1 MSKTHQDPWLQQL
14 RPKRAA
20 DAGDGPESP
29 HRKTRAQSVVVDLA
43 ALKTLLADQSAS
55 LLEQNRAAMQEMM
68 GDLKKEIRQ
77 GDEEIKA
84 TLAVQ
89 TTQITEL
96 QDHKVEVLRRLEA
109 LEARQGAAQTSHLV
123 TDSASLDRHK
133 STLVFGG
140 WPRETPK
147 AVIISETHS
156 AQAILAQGLLAQAV
170 SESKR
175 SRDPAPPCLR
185 NGGTRLSP
193 PRCRF
198 RG

>member
-1 MSKTHQDPWLQQL
+1 MPPKRGNTPEPAKVPLPGLIDGDIEVDADRGSC
-14 RPKRAA
+14 KRAA

-156 AQAILAQGLLAQAV
+156 AHHSILRHPLTSRHGL
-170 SESKR
+170 
-175 SRDPAPPCLR
+175 RDL
-185 NGGTRLSP
+185 GGVCAS
-193 PRCRF
+193 
-198 RG
+198 